1 MFCVLFGVEEIED
14 RQELIKSLEL
24 SEQTK
29 DVVELIN
36 KLKNIKTDRYEINFV
51 IYFTTNL

>member
-1 MFCVLFGVEEIED
+1 
-14 RQELIKSLEL
+14 LEL